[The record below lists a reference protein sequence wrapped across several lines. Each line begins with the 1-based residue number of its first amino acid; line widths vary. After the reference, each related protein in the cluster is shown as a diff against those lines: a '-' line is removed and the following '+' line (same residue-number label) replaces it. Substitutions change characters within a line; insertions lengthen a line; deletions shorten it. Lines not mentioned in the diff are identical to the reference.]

1 MLLGDVEV
9 KGEVVGEGK
18 GEVVGEGEVESVA
31 DMSRLGSEPSEL
43 LTVMMVGRGLLPTLA
58 GPEAW
63 TGGAGGASP
72 GGGRAWRPP
81 SPSSPPS
88 PAPTAP
94 AAGQTSSLG
103 HQSNI
108 RI

>member
-1 MLLGDVEV
+1 MGDVEV

-72 GGGRAWRPP
+72 GGGLDVVDVVVDVGRGGGEGGVPDEQAVG
-81 SPSSPPS
+81 
-88 PAPTAP
+88 
-94 AAGQTSSLG
+94 GQGPHLD
-103 HQSNI
+103 QI
-108 RI
+108 R